1 MVIGVTLR
9 HSGSAMPTGYW
20 SFSMVGA
27 MATFIGSLAAA
38 SPLIFMAT
46 MGCSHRGVGLQ
57 QCYSEII
64 LHVSSILEHHNNTY
78 HHSSQWVFM
87 VSQAKSYFK

>member
-9 HSGSAMPTGYW
+9 HCGSAMPIGYW

-57 QCYSEII
+57 CYSEII
-64 LHVSSILEHHNNTY
+64 LHVFSSILEHHNNTT
-78 HHSSQWVFM
+78 M
-87 VSQAKSYFK
+87 